1 MPVSSEKVIEFINH
15 FTFNGKYKQVIES
28 FTCGN
33 CYWFAFILKERF
45 AVHDAYIVYD
55 DIANHFGCYIDG
67 RVYDITGNITDDYV
81 WTDWDVMYDIDPVHY
96 KRIVR
101 DCVLQVKPEEYE

>member
-45 AVHDAYIVYD
+45 AVSDAYIVYD
-55 DIANHFGCYIDG
+55 DIANHFGCCIDM
-67 RVYDITGNITDDYV
+67 RVYDITGDITDDYI
-81 WTDWDVMYDIDPVHY
+81 WTDWDAMYEIDPIHY
-96 KRIVR
+96 KRIFR
-101 DCVLQVKPEEYE
+101 DCVLQINPEDE